1 MMAIHDKQCKHTSS
15 SSMNAAW
22 RQSRI
27 AAQGRFCLSNNAE
40 PRSPISHSRLHWGS
54 NLPYL
59 YRWHVHYTLI
69 VHTLY
74 ICMKQ
79 SGACYEQLE
88 SCKCL
93 DSTRPFFDAVRL
105 YIKYW
110 RTHPFHV
117 TWWIM
122 ATVQWGPSTENPSDE
137 CKASADLIHHSSW
150 PVKTM
155 TPESMI
161 VGKKG
166 GTKEEHP

>member
-1 MMAIHDKQCKHTSS
+1 MQAHIQQLDECSMEAISNCSAGPLLLEQQRRTSEPNFALTSTLRQQSAISLSMTCTLHTYST
-15 SSMNAAW
+15 
-22 RQSRI
+22 
-27 AAQGRFCLSNNAE
+27 
-40 PRSPISHSRLHWGS
+40 
-54 NLPYL
+54 YT
-59 YRWHVHYTLI
+59 VH
-69 VHTLY
+69 
-74 ICMKQ
+74 M
-79 SGACYEQLE
+79 YETIWSLLWTVRKLQVSWLN
-88 SCKCL
+88 KAI
-93 DSTRPFFDAVRL
+93 FDAVRL